1 MIDDKDLVVF
11 TSMSQ
16 CIVALATSHDSVED
30 EAMKNIVH
38 DAALICLAVMSPQEK
53 TNADLMAF
61 DGGKLQ

>member
-1 MIDDKDLVVF
+1 MDNELVIF

-16 CIVALATSHDSVED
+16 CIVALATAHDGVQD

-38 DAALICLAVMSPQEK
+38 DTALICLSIMSPQDQK
-53 TNADLMAF
+53 ADLMAF

>member
-1 MIDDKDLVVF
+1 MDNELVIF

-16 CIVALATSHDSVED
+16 CIVALATAHDGVKD

-38 DAALICLAVMSPQEK
+38 DAALICLSIMSPQDQK
-53 TNADLMAF
+53 ADLMAF

>member
-1 MIDDKDLVVF
+1 MDNELVIY

-16 CIVALATSHDSVED
+16 CIVALATAHDGVKD

-38 DAALICLAVMSPQEK
+38 DAALICLSIMSPQDK
-53 TNADLMAF
+53 PNADLMAF

>member
-1 MIDDKDLVVF
+1 MDNELVIY

-16 CIVALATSHDSVED
+16 CIVALATAHDGVTD

-38 DAALICLAVMSPQEK
+38 DAALICLSVMSPQE
-53 TNADLMAF
+53 TSADLMSF

>member
-1 MIDDKDLVVF
+1 MDNELVIY

-16 CIVALATSHDSVED
+16 CIVALATAHDSVQD

-38 DAALICLAVMSPQEK
+38 DAALICLSIMSPQDQK
-53 TNADLMAF
+53 ADLMAF

>member
-1 MIDDKDLVVF
+1 MDNELVIY

-16 CIVALATSHDSVED
+16 CIVALATAHDGVED

-38 DAALICLAVMSPQEK
+38 DAALICLSIMSPQDK
-53 TNADLMAF
+53 SKADLMAF

>member
-1 MIDDKDLVVF
+1 MDNELVIF

-16 CIVALATSHDSVED
+16 CIVALATAHDGVQD

-38 DAALICLAVMSPQEK
+38 DAALICLSIMSPQDQK
-53 TNADLMAF
+53 ADLMAF